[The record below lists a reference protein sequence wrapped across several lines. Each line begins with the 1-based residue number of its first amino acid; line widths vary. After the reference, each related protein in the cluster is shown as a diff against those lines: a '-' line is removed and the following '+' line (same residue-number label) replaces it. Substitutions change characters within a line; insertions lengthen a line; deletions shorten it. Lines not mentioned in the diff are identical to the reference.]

1 MAIHWKKNGV
11 EGVTLDSPPS
21 EFSYVK
27 LSNKKRKSGT
37 NGNHPPDSPA
47 SNSNGSSIFE
57 PDIDS
62 IRAYVEFVKIRS
74 NKQAKVI
81 KILDDNDVLNPK
93 ILQSKNITREQMS
106 CWGLTNGIIAQL
118 KDNVSKY
125 ERHLAS

>member
-11 EGVTLDSPPS
+11 EGVTLHSPPS

-27 LSNKKRKSGT
+27 LSNKKRKTGT
-37 NGNHPPDSPA
+37 NGDHPPESPA
-47 SNSNGSSIFE
+47 SNSDGSSIFE
-57 PDIDS
+57 PD
-62 IRAYVEFVKIRS
+62 
-74 NKQAKVI
+74 KQAKVI